1 MSYFINLNRFGNT
14 FTCVACASG
23 FRKIPVL
30 RLCYVGLEVEDGS
43 KIPFSTEVEAAQ
55 KLGFSVRVG
64 RAVGRAGGLGISNW
78 KGM

>member
-1 MSYFINLNRFGNT
+1 M
-14 FTCVACASG
+14 
-23 FRKIPVL
+23 
-30 RLCYVGLEVEDGS
+30 GLEVEDGS

-64 RAVGRAGGLGISNW
+64 RSVGRAGGLGISNW